1 MNFEGKFSSGGM
13 KADHTFLIRIT
24 CVGNPIPTSL
34 FFFFKTVKESRIS
47 LLVHKTKVK
56 KGAPEKYFVSER
68 LFQKVREKEIISI
81 SSHDI
86 N

>member
-13 KADHTFLIRIT
+13 KADHTILIRIT
-24 CVGNPIPTSL
+24 CVGNPIPTPL
-34 FFFFKTVKESRIS
+34 FFFFFKTVKESRIC

-68 LFQKVREKEIISI
+68 LF
-81 SSHDI
+81 
-86 N
+86 

>member
-1 MNFEGKFSSGGM
+1 
-13 KADHTFLIRIT
+13 
-24 CVGNPIPTSL
+24 
-34 FFFFKTVKESRIS
+34 

-68 LFQKVREKEIISI
+68 LFKRGKRDRVISN

>member
-1 MNFEGKFSSGGM
+1 MNFERKFSSGGM
-13 KADHTFLIRIT
+13 KADHKILIRIT

-34 FFFFKTVKESRIS
+34 FFKTVKESRIS

-68 LFQKVREKEIISI
+68 LFKRGKRYRVISN